1 MKSIAICD
9 RKHCART
16 LKGLKNIVFG
26 KTGTAAALPLVFLLA
41 GCAGPSGQA
50 SLPHYRCDQGIEF
63 SVNFVDDTA
72 VLNGSGGQ
80 DVLYRNAGGQG
91 DMQRFYS
98 NPRTQAEFGLGSSG
112 REAILRYP
120 LRPLVARCARD

>member
-1 MKSIAICD
+1 MRARALKS
-9 RKHCART
+9 
-16 LKGLKNIVFG
+16 LKKLTKEIFKRAGA
-26 KTGTAAALPLVFLLA
+26 AAALPLVLVIA
-41 GCAGPSGQA
+41 ACAGPSRPSGQA
-50 SLPHYRCDQGIEF
+50 SLPHYRCEQGIEF

-98 NPRTQAEFGLGSSG
+98 NPRMQAEFGLGSSG
-112 REAILRYP
+112 REAMLRYP
-120 LRPLVARCARD
+120 LRPLVARCAQD